1 MTKTSRVPLP
11 VRIGNLFVAPLVR
24 MGINIGVVYLLTVRG
39 RKTGQLRTTPVA
51 IVEQQGQRYLVAA
64 FGTVGWVYNLRAAG
78 EATLTRGRRSE
89 PIKTIELE
97 PKEAAPVLKACLA
110 STDSFQNYFMA
121 TAQSPLEEFEQEA
134 RRHPVFLVQH
144 LAESAPG

>member
-97 PKEAAPVLKACLA
+97 PKEAAPVLKACLEIGRA
-110 STDSFQNYFMA
+110 
-121 TAQSPLEEFEQEA
+121 
-134 RRHPVFLVQH
+134 
-144 LAESAPG
+144 